1 LAPGTHPRGRAMQGI
16 EKFGNE
22 ESAMSQKSKRKIVS
36 RYRSG
41 TVAGALAAVAIIW
54 AGAIQVG
61 SAPARAAN
69 AKTLELLNV
78 SYDPTRELWR
88 ALNDA
93 FIPKYAK
100 DTGVTLKINQSH
112 GGSGAQARAI
122 VDGLDA
128 DVATLALWPDTD
140 AVRKAGQIADGWEQR
155 LPNNSVAYTST
166 IVFVVR
172 KGNPK
177 GIKDWPDIVK
187 PGVEIVTPNP
197 KTSGNGKLSFL
208 AAWGSVVVRGGT
220 EEQAKE
226 LITKLYKQTPVLDSG
241 ARGSTTTF
249 AQKKIGDVHLTW
261 ENEAYPEVAD
271 SNGEL
276 EIVYPPISFLAEPP
290 LAWVDANV
298 KRKGTRDAAE
308 AYLKFLYTDEGQEI
322 IAKNY
327 YRPINAAVKA
337 RHASSFPDI
346 KLFGITA
353 IAKDWNDAYDKFF
366 VDGKIF
372 DSIYAPQER

>member
-1 LAPGTHPRGRAMQGI
+1 MQY
-16 EKFGNE
+16 
-22 ESAMSQKSKRKIVS
+22 KRIARIKWA
-36 RYRSG
+36 R
-41 TVAGALAAVAIIW
+41 AAVA
-54 AGAIQVG
+54 
-61 SAPARAAN
+61 AAVIGLGTFIHPN
-69 AKTLELLNV
+69 STAATGKSLELLNV

-93 FIPKYAK
+93 FIPQYAK
-100 DTGVTLKINQSH
+100 DAGVTLTINQSH

-140 AVRKAGQIADGWEQR
+140 ALRKANLLANGWEQR

-187 PGVEIVTPNP
+187 PGIEIVTPNP

-226 LITKLYKQTPVLDSG
+226 LVTKLYQQTPVLDSG

-308 AYLKFLYTDEGQEI
+308 AYLKFLYTDAGQEI

-346 KLFGITA
+346 QLFGITA
-353 IAKDWNDAYDKFF
+353 VAKDWNDAYSKFF

-372 DSIYAPQER
+372 DSIYQQGGK

>member
-1 LAPGTHPRGRAMQGI
+1 MQYTGTRWKQIAAGLIAGVAALVPTPTLAPA
-16 EKFGNE
+16 
-22 ESAMSQKSKRKIVS
+22 AYAADKSV
-36 RYRSG
+36 
-41 TVAGALAAVAIIW
+41 
-54 AGAIQVG
+54 
-61 SAPARAAN
+61 
-69 AKTLELLNV
+69 ELLNV

-88 ALNDA
+88 ALNER
-93 FIPKYAK
+93 FIAQYAK
-100 DTGVTLKINQSH
+100 ETGTTLTIKQSH

-140 AVRKAGQIADGWEQR
+140 AVRKAGLIANGWEQR

-197 KTSGNGKLSFL
+197 KTSGNGKLSLL
-208 AAWGSVVVRGGT
+208 AAWGAVTQRGGT
-220 EEQAKE
+220 EEQAKAFV
-226 LITKLYKQTPVLDSG
+226 TKLYKQTPVLDSG

-261 ENEAYPEVAD
+261 ENEAYPEVAE
-271 SNGEL
+271 SGGEL
-276 EIVYPPISFLAEPP
+276 EIVYPLISILAEPP
-290 LAWVDANV
+290 LAVVDANV

-308 AYLKFLYTDEGQEI
+308 AYLKFLYSKDGQEI

-327 YRPINAAVKA
+327 YRPIDPDVLKQHAAN
-337 RHASSFPDI
+337 FPDI
-346 KLFGITA
+346 KLFRITE
-353 IAKDWNDAYDKFF
+353 IAKDWNDAYEKFF
-366 VDGKIF
+366 NDGKLF
-372 DSIYAPQER
+372 DSIYQPGN

>member
-1 LAPGTHPRGRAMQGI
+1 MQYNRIARIKWARA
-16 EKFGNE
+16 
-22 ESAMSQKSKRKIVS
+22 A
-36 RYRSG
+36 
-41 TVAGALAAVAIIW
+41 AAAVAAVIGLANFIHPT
-54 AGAIQVG
+54 
-61 SAPARAAN
+61 STAA
-69 AKTLELLNV
+69 ADKSLELLNV

-93 FIPKYAK
+93 FVDTYTK
-100 DTGVTLKINQSH
+100 DAGVTLKINQSH

-140 AVRKAGQIADGWEQR
+140 ALRKANLLANGWEQR

-172 KGNPK
+172 KDNPK

-208 AAWGSVVVRGGT
+208 AAWGSVVARGGS
-220 EEQAKE
+220 EDEAKA
-226 LITKLYKQTPVLDSG
+226 LVTKLYKQTPVLDSG
-241 ARGSTTTF
+241 ARGSMTTF

-261 ENEAYPEVAD
+261 ENEAYPEVAE
-271 SNGEL
+271 SSGEL

-322 IAKNY
+322 IAKNF
-327 YRPINAAVKA
+327 YRPINATVKA
-337 RHASSFPDI
+337 RHTASFPDI
-346 KLFGITA
+346 TLFGI
-353 IAKDWNDAYDKFF
+353 IAVATDWNDAYSKFF

-372 DSIYAPQER
+372 DSIYQPAK

>member
-1 LAPGTHPRGRAMQGI
+1 MLAAATALVAVGTAQPRA
-16 EKFGNE
+16 
-22 ESAMSQKSKRKIVS
+22 
-36 RYRSG
+36 
-41 TVAGALAAVAIIW
+41 ALAADK
-54 AGAIQVG
+54 
-61 SAPARAAN
+61 S
-69 AKTLELLNV
+69 LELLNV

-88 ALNDA
+88 ALNAA
-93 FIPKYAK
+93 FIAKYAK
-100 DTGVTLKINQSH
+100 DAGTTLTIKQSH

-140 AVRKAGQIADGWEQR
+140 AVRKAGLIANGWEQR

-197 KTSGNGKLSFL
+197 KTSGNGKLSLL
-208 AAWGSVVVRGGT
+208 AAWGSVTQRSGT

-241 ARGSTTTF
+241 ARGSTITF
-249 AQKKIGDVHLTW
+249 AQKQIGDVHLTW
-261 ENEAYPEVAD
+261 ENEAYPEVQE
-271 SNGEL
+271 SGGEL
-276 EIVYPPISFLAEPP
+276 QIVYPPISILAEPP

-308 AYLKFLYTDEGQEI
+308 AYLTFLYTDEGQEI
-322 IAKNY
+322 IAKNF
-327 YRPINAAVKA
+327 YRPINPEVRK
-337 RHASSFPDI
+337 RHASSFPELT
-346 KLFGITA
+346 LFPITA
-353 IAKDWNDAYDKFF
+353 VARDWADAYDKFF

-372 DSIYAPQER
+372 DSIYQPGK

>member
-1 LAPGTHPRGRAMQGI
+1 MSRRNAREIRSARRRAIAG
-16 EKFGNE
+16 
-22 ESAMSQKSKRKIVS
+22 V
-36 RYRSG
+36 
-41 TVAGALAAVAIIW
+41 VAAALVTAAVLA
-54 AGAIQVG
+54 VG
-61 SAPARAAN
+61 SRSTSAADGK
-69 AKTLELLNV
+69 ALELLNV

-88 ALNDA
+88 ALNEA
-93 FIPKYAK
+93 FIPRYAK

-140 AVRKAGQIADGWEQR
+140 ALRKANLLANGWEQR

-172 KGNPK
+172 RGNPK
-177 GIKDWPDIVK
+177 SIKDWPDIVK

-208 AAWGSVVVRGGT
+208 AAWGSVVARGGS
-220 EEQAKE
+220 EDDAKAFV
-226 LITKLYKQTPVLDSG
+226 TKLYKQTPVLDSG

-261 ENEAYPEVAD
+261 ENEAYPEVND

-276 EIVYPPISFLAEPP
+276 AIVYPPISVLAEPP

-298 KRKGTRDAAE
+298 QRKGTRAAAE
-308 AYLKFLYTDEGQEI
+308 AYLRFLYTDDGQEI

-337 RHASSFPDI
+337 RHAASFPDI

-353 IAKDWNDAYDKFF
+353 IAKDWNDATSKFF
-366 VDGKIF
+366 ADGGVF
-372 DSIYAPQER
+372 DSIYAPQGK

>member
-1 LAPGTHPRGRAMQGI
+1 MGTHQTVGTSFRAI
-16 EKFGNE
+16 
-22 ESAMSQKSKRKIVS
+22 A
-36 RYRSG
+36 
-41 TVAGALAAVAIIW
+41 ALVAVASLV
-54 AGAIQVG
+54 AVG
-61 SAPARAAN
+61 TAQPRAAS
-69 AKTLELLNV
+69 AADKTLELLNV

-93 FIPKYAK
+93 FIAKYAK
-100 DTGVTLKINQSH
+100 DTGTTLTIKQSH

-140 AVRKAGQIADGWEQR
+140 AVRKAGLIADGWDQR

-197 KTSGNGKLSFL
+197 KTSGNGKLSLL
-208 AAWGSVVVRGGT
+208 AAWGSVTQRGGT

-241 ARGSTTTF
+241 ARGSTATF

-261 ENEAYPEVAD
+261 ENEAYPEVQESA
-271 SNGEL
+271 GEL
-276 EIVYPPISFLAEPP
+276 EIIYPPISILAEPP
-290 LAWVDANV
+290 LASVDGNV

-308 AYLKFLYTDEGQEI
+308 AYLKFLYTKDGQEI
-322 IAKNY
+322 IAKNF
-327 YRPINAAVKA
+327 YRPIDLEILKQ
-337 RHASSFPDI
+337 HASSFPEI
-346 KLFGITA
+346 KRFPVTA
-353 IAKDWNDAYDKFF
+353 IAKDWADAYDKFF
-366 VDGKIF
+366 IDGKIF
-372 DSIYAPQER
+372 DSIYQPGK

>member
-1 LAPGTHPRGRAMQGI
+1 MQY
-16 EKFGNE
+16 N
-22 ESAMSQKSKRKIVS
+22 RIVHTNWA
-36 RYRSG
+36 R
-41 TVAGALAAVAIIW
+41 TAVAV
-54 AGAIQVG
+54 AFTTAVG
-61 SAPARAAN
+61 LGSLFHPTAA
-69 AKTLELLNV
+69 AAADSKSLELLNV

-93 FIPKYAK
+93 FIPQYTK
-100 DTGVTLKINQSH
+100 DAGVTLTINQSH

-140 AVRKAGQIADGWEQR
+140 ALRKANLLANGWEQR

-208 AAWGSVVVRGGT
+208 AAWGSVVARGGS
-220 EEQAKE
+220 EEEAKA
-226 LITKLYKQTPVLDSG
+226 LVTKLYKQTPVLDSG

-308 AYLKFLYTDEGQEI
+308 AYLKFLYTDAGQEI

-346 KLFGITA
+346 QLFGITA
-353 IAKDWNDAYDKFF
+353 VAKDWTDAYNKFF

-372 DSIYAPQER
+372 DSIYQPK